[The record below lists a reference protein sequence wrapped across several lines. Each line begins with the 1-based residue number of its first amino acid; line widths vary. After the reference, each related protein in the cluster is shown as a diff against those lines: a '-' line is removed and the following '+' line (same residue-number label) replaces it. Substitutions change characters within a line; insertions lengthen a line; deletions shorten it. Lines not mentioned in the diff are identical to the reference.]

1 MTKTYSKKIFFP
13 VLFLFIWCQSCDN
26 SRKNIPVSPGYE
38 LVVEKLQDA
47 IDYEIKSKDL
57 NAISIALVN
66 DQTVVWAHG
75 FGYEDPKNL
84 IPADANTVYRVGSVS
99 KLFTDMAIMQKV
111 EKKELDLDAPI
122 QKYLP
127 DFTPNNP
134 YDISITLRQL
144 MSHRSGLIREPKKGN
159 YFADDEVSL
168 KATVESVVGSTLVH
182 PPESKTKYSNAAIAV
197 AGYTLESVYKT
208 PYVDYMKK
216 NVLEKI
222 GMSNSSFAP
231 NKEIH
236 SKLAKAKMWSYDGR
250 EFPAPTFELGMIP
263 AGSLYAPV
271 TDLAK
276 FLKLLFSN
284 GVGERGIVISPET
297 FKEMVTPQFGGD
309 YNRGYGIGF
318 ALSKHKGYQKI
329 GHGGA
334 IYGFSTQLSALPEI
348 KFGVVTASS
357 VDITNSITTK
367 LSNYALDLLIAHKK
381 NESLPNYKKTSP
393 ISRKLA
399 ETFVGHYVQNN
410 ASIDIE
416 LRGDQTILVT
426 DFFEVPLQK
435 DDDGIIADGRLVQD
449 AFKIEKIED
458 DLLVNGQ
465 KYFKKNKLK
474 SVPIPKGWEG
484 LIGEYGWDH
493 NVLFVY
499 EDMGDLWLLIEWI
512 EKDKLSLLEGDL
524 FAFPKNSGMYHG
536 EMLEFKRGK
545 DGIATEVAVLNGPV
559 FKRLNLWGSASE
571 TFKIVPTKSIDELR
585 GLALNSSPP
594 VEKQNFKKIDLIELK
609 DFDETIKYDIRY
621 AGTNNFMS
629 NKFYSQASAYMQ
641 RPAAEALIRAHQKL
655 NLLGYGLL
663 IHDAYRPWYV
673 TKMFWDATPDDKK
686 IFVANPQD
694 GSRHNRGCAVD
705 LTLYEL
711 KTGKVIEM
719 VGGYDEMTSRSFPN
733 YYGGTSEQRWHRK
746 LLRETMESEGF
757 NVYDYEWW
765 HFDYKDWRQY
775 PIANTRFED
784 LSIKK

>member
-1 MTKTYSKKIFFP
+1 MIKTYSKKILFP
-13 VLFLFIWCQSCDN
+13 VLFLFIWFQSCDN
-26 SRKNIPVSPGYE
+26 QLKNIPVSPGYE
-38 LVVEKLQDA
+38 LVVEKLHDA

-66 DQTVVWAHG
+66 DQKVVWAYG

-99 KLFTDMAIMQKV
+99 KLFTDMAIMQRV
-111 EKKELDLDAPI
+111 EKQELDLDAPI

-144 MSHRSGLIREPKKGN
+144 MSHRSGLIREPKEGN

-168 KATVESVVGSTLVH
+168 KTTVESIVGSTLVH

-216 NVLEKI
+216 NILEKI
-222 GMSNSSFAP
+222 GMANSSFAQ
-231 NKEIH
+231 NKKIL
-236 SKLAKAKMWSYDGR
+236 SRLAKAKMWSYDGR

-284 GVGERGIVISPET
+284 GVGEKGSVISSET
-297 FKEMVTPQFGGD
+297 LKEMFTPQFGGN
-309 YNRGYGIGF
+309 YSHGYGIGF

-348 KFGVVTASS
+348 KFGVVTTSS

-367 LSNYALDLLIAHKK
+367 LSDYALDLMIAHKK
-381 NESLPNYKKTSP
+381 NIPLPNYKKTSP
-393 ISRKLA
+393 INRELAEKLA
-399 ETFVGHYVQNN
+399 GHYVQNN
-410 ASIDIE
+410 SKIDIE
-416 LRGDQTILVT
+416 IRGSKTILVT

-435 DDDGIIADGRLVQD
+435 DNDGIIADGRLVQD
-449 AFKIEKIED
+449 RFKIKKIED

-465 KYFKKNKLK
+465 KYLKQNRPKK
-474 SVPIPKGWEG
+474 IPFPKNWEG

-499 EDMGDLWLLIEWI
+499 EDMGSLWLLMEWI
-512 EKDKLSLLEGDL
+512 EKDKLSPIKGDL
-524 FAFPKNSGMYHG
+524 FAFPQNSGMYHG
-536 EMLEFKRGK
+536 EKLEFKRDK
-545 DGIATEVAVLNGPV
+545 DGVATEVAVLNGPV

-585 GLALNSSPP
+585 DLALNSSPP
-594 VEKQNFKKIDLIELK
+594 VEKKNFKSLDLVELK
-609 DFDETIKYDIRY
+609 NYEETIKYDIRY

-629 NKFYSQASAYMQ
+629 NKFYSQANAYMQ
-641 RPAAEALIRAHQKL
+641 RPAAQALARAHKKL

-686 IFVANPQD
+686 IFVANPED

-711 KTGKVIEM
+711 KT
-719 VGGYDEMTSRSFPN
+719 
-733 YYGGTSEQRWHRK
+733 
-746 LLRETMESEGF
+746 
-757 NVYDYEWW
+757 
-765 HFDYKDWRQY
+765 
-775 PIANTRFED
+775 
-784 LSIKK
+784 

>member
-1 MTKTYSKKIFFP
+1 MNKAYLKKIFFP
-13 VLFLFIWCQSCDN
+13 VLFLFIWFQSCDN
-26 SRKNIPVSPGYE
+26 RLQNIPVSPGYE
-38 LVVEKLQDA
+38 LIVEKLQDA
-47 IDYEIKSKDL
+47 INYEITGKDL

-66 DQTVVWAHG
+66 DQKVLWAQG
-75 FGYEDPKNL
+75 FGYQDPKNL
-84 IPADANTVYRVGSVS
+84 IPADANTIYRVGSVS
-99 KLFTDMAIMQKV
+99 KLVTDMAIMQRV

-144 MSHRSGLIREPKKGN
+144 MSHRSGLIREPKSGN

-168 KATVESVVGSTLVH
+168 KKTVESIIGSTLVH

-197 AGYTLESVYKT
+197 VGYTLESVFET

-216 NVLEKI
+216 TILEKI

-231 NKEIH
+231 NKKIH
-236 SKLAKAKMWSYDGR
+236 SRLAKAKMWSYDGR

-276 FLKLLFSN
+276 FLKLLFSD
-284 GVGERGIVISPET
+284 GIGEKGNVISPNT
-297 FKEMVTPQFGGD
+297 LKEMVTPQFGGD

-318 ALSKHKGYQKI
+318 ALSKHQGYQKI

-348 KFGVVTASS
+348 KLGVVTASS

-381 NESLPNYKKTSP
+381 NLPLPNYKKTST
-393 ISRKLA
+393 ISRNLA
-399 ETFVGHYVQNN
+399 EAYVGHYIHNN
-410 ASIDIE
+410 AQIDIE
-416 LRGDQTILVT
+416 LRGSQTMLVT
-426 DFFEVPLQK
+426 DFFEVPLRK
-435 DDDGIIADGRLVQD
+435 NNEGIIADGRLVQD
-449 AFKIEKIED
+449 SYKIKKIEGG
-458 DLLVNGQ
+458 LLVNEK
-465 KYFKKNKLK
+465 KYIKKNKPQK
-474 SVPIPKGWEG
+474 IPFPKNWEG

-493 NVLFVY
+493 NILFVY
-499 EDMGDLWLLIEWI
+499 EDMGSLWLLMEWI
-512 EKDKLSLLEGDL
+512 EKDKLSHIEGDV
-524 FAFPKNSGMYHG
+524 FSFPKNSGMYHG
-536 EMLEFKRGK
+536 EKLEFKRNE
-545 DGIATEVAVLNGPV
+545 DGVATEVAILNGPE
-559 FKRLNLWGSASE
+559 FKRLNLRGSASE
-571 TFKIVPTKSIDELR
+571 TFKIVPTKPIGELQEI
-585 GLALNSSPP
+585 ALNSSPP
-594 VEKQNFKKIDLIELK
+594 AEKNTFKNIDLVELK
-609 DFDETIKYDIRY
+609 YFEETIKYDIRY

-629 NKFYSQASAYMQ
+629 NKFYSKASAYMQ
-641 RPAAEALIRAHQKL
+641 RPAAKALARAHKKL
-655 NLLGYGLL
+655 NLFGYGLL

-686 IFVANPQD
+686 IFVANPKD

-746 LLRETMESEGF
+746 LLREVMESEGF

-765 HFDYKDWRQY
+765 HFDYKDWKQY

-784 LSIKK
+784 LSITK

>member
-1 MTKTYSKKIFFP
+1 MSKAYLKNLFFP
-13 VLFLFIWCQSCDN
+13 VLFLFIWFQSCDN
-26 SRKNIPVSPGYE
+26 QLKNIPVSPGYE
-38 LVVEKLQDA
+38 LIVEKLQDA
-47 IDYEIKSKDL
+47 INYEIASKDL

-66 DQTVVWAHG
+66 DQKVLWAQG
-75 FGYEDPKNL
+75 FGYQDPKNL

-99 KLFTDMAIMQKV
+99 KLFTDMAIMQRV
-111 EKKELDLDAPI
+111 EKQQLDLDAPI

-144 MSHRSGLIREPKKGN
+144 MSHRSGLIREPKLGN
-159 YFADDEVSL
+159 YFADDGVSL
-168 KATVESVVGSTLVH
+168 KKTVESIIGSTLVH

-197 AGYTLESVYKT
+197 VGYTLESVFET

-216 NVLEKI
+216 NILDKI

-231 NKEIH
+231 NKKIN
-236 SKLAKAKMWSYDGR
+236 SRLAKAKMWSYDGR

-271 TDLAK
+271 SDLAK
-276 FLKLLFSN
+276 FLKLLFSD
-284 GVGERGIVISPET
+284 GLGEKGNVISPNT
-297 FKEMVTPQFGGD
+297 LKEMVTPQFGGD
-309 YNRGYGIGF
+309 DSRGYGIGF
-318 ALSKHKGYQKI
+318 ALSKHQGYQKI

-348 KFGVVTASS
+348 KLGVVTASS

-381 NESLPNYKKTSP
+381 NLSLPNYKKTSA
-393 ISRKLA
+393 ISRNLA
-399 ETFVGHYVQNN
+399 ESYVGHYVNNN
-410 ASIDIE
+410 AQIDIE
-416 LRGDQTILVT
+416 LRGNQTVLVT
-426 DFFEVPLQK
+426 DFFEVPLRK
-435 DDDGIIADGRLVQD
+435 NNEGIIADGRLIQD
-449 AFKIEKIED
+449 SYKIKKSEGG
-458 DLLVNGQ
+458 LLVNEK
-465 KYFKKNKLK
+465 KYFKENKPQKVPFPKN
-474 SVPIPKGWEG
+474 WEG

-493 NVLFVY
+493 NILFVY
-499 EDMGDLWLLIEWI
+499 EDMGSLWLLMEWI
-512 EKDKLSLLEGDL
+512 EKDKLSHIEGDV

-536 EMLEFKRGK
+536 EKLEFKRNKG
-545 DGIATEVAVLNGPV
+545 GVATEVAILNGPV
-559 FKRLNLWGSASE
+559 FKRLNLRGSASE
-571 TFKIVPTKSIDELR
+571 TFKIVPTKSIGDLQKI
-585 GLALNSSPP
+585 ALNSSPP
-594 VEKQNFKKIDLIELK
+594 AEKNVFKNIDLIELK
-609 DFDETIKYDIRY
+609 DLDETIKYDIRY

-629 NKFYSQASAYMQ
+629 NKFYSKASAYLQ
-641 RPAAEALIRAHQKL
+641 RPAAKALERAHKKL
-655 NLLGYGLL
+655 NFFGYGLL

-686 IFVANPQD
+686 IFVANPKD

-746 LLRETMESEGF
+746 LLREVMESEGF

-765 HFDYKDWRQY
+765 HFDYKDWKQY

-784 LSIKK
+784 LSITK

>member
-1 MTKTYSKKIFFP
+1 MSKAYLKNLFFP
-13 VLFLFIWCQSCDN
+13 VLFLFIWFQSCDN
-26 SRKNIPVSPGYE
+26 QLKNIPVSPGYE
-38 LVVEKLQDA
+38 LIVEKLQDA
-47 IDYEIKSKDL
+47 INYEIASKDL

-66 DQTVVWAHG
+66 DQKVLWAQG
-75 FGYEDPKNL
+75 FGYQDPKNL

-99 KLFTDMAIMQKV
+99 KLFTDMAIMQRV
-111 EKKELDLDAPI
+111 ENKELDLDAPI

-144 MSHRSGLIREPKKGN
+144 MSHRSGLIREPKSGN

-168 KATVESVVGSTLVH
+168 KKTVESIIGSTLVH

-197 AGYTLESVYKT
+197 VGYTLESVFET

-216 NVLEKI
+216 NILEKI

-231 NKEIH
+231 NKKIH
-236 SKLAKAKMWSYDGR
+236 SRLAKAKMWSYDGR

-276 FLKLLFSN
+276 FLKLLFSD
-284 GVGERGIVISPET
+284 GVGEKGNVISPNT
-297 FKEMVTPQFGGD
+297 LKEMVTPQFGGN
-309 YNRGYGIGF
+309 YTRGYGIGF
-318 ALSKHKGYQKI
+318 ALSKHQGYQKI

-348 KFGVVTASS
+348 KLGVVTASS

-381 NESLPNYKKTSP
+381 NLPLPNYKKTST
-393 ISRKLA
+393 ISRNLA
-399 ETFVGHYVQNN
+399 EAYVGHYIHNN
-410 ASIDIE
+410 AQIDIE
-416 LRGDQTILVT
+416 LRGSQTMLVT
-426 DFFEVPLQK
+426 DFFEVPLRK
-435 DDDGIIADGRLVQD
+435 NNEGIIADGRLVQD
-449 AFKIEKIED
+449 SYKIKKIEGG
-458 DLLVNGQ
+458 LLVNEK
-465 KYFKKNKLK
+465 KYIKKNKPQK
-474 SVPIPKGWEG
+474 IPFPKNWEG

-493 NVLFVY
+493 NILFVY
-499 EDMGDLWLLIEWI
+499 EDMGSLWLLMEWI
-512 EKDKLSLLEGDL
+512 EKDKLSHIEGDV
-524 FAFPKNSGMYHG
+524 FSFPKNSGMYHG
-536 EMLEFKRGK
+536 EKLEFKRNE
-545 DGIATEVAVLNGPV
+545 DGVATEVAILNGPV
-559 FKRLNLWGSASE
+559 FKRLNLRGSASE
-571 TFKIVPTKSIDELR
+571 TFKIVPTKPIGELQEI
-585 GLALNSSPP
+585 ALNSSPP
-594 VEKQNFKKIDLIELK
+594 AEKNTFKNIDLVELK
-609 DFDETIKYDIRY
+609 YFDETIKYDIRY

-629 NKFYSQASAYMQ
+629 NKFYSKASAYMQ
-641 RPAAEALIRAHQKL
+641 RPAAKALARAHKKL
-655 NLLGYGLL
+655 NLFGYGLL

-686 IFVANPQD
+686 IFVANPKD

-746 LLRETMESEGF
+746 LLREVMESEGF

-765 HFDYKDWRQY
+765 HFDYKDWKQY

-784 LSIKK
+784 LSITK

>member
-1 MTKTYSKKIFFP
+1 MTKTSFLKTLLP
-13 VLFLFIWCQSCDN
+13 VWLLFLWFQGCDN
-26 SRKNIPVSPGYE
+26 PPKNIPVSPGYE
-38 LVVEKLQDA
+38 LVVEKLEDA
-47 IDYEIKSKDL
+47 IDYEIKTKDL
-57 NAISIALVN
+57 NAISMALVN
-66 DQTVVWAHG
+66 DQTVVWAQG
-75 FGYEDPKNL
+75 FGYEDPQNS
-84 IPADANTVYRVGSVS
+84 IVADANTVYRVGSVS
-99 KLFTDMAIMQKV
+99 KLFTDMAIMQRV

-134 YDISITLRQL
+134 YDIDITLRQL

-168 KATVESVVGSTLVH
+168 KTTVESIVGSTLVH
-182 PPESKTKYSNAAIAV
+182 PPGSKTKYSNAAIAV
-197 AGYTLESVYKT
+197 AGYTLESVYNT

-216 NVLEKI
+216 NLLEKT

-231 NKEIH
+231 NKKIH
-236 SKLAKAKMWSYDGR
+236 SRLAKAKMWSYDGR

-284 GVGERGIVISPET
+284 GVGEKGRVISPET
-297 FKEMVTPQFGGD
+297 FKEMITPQFGGN
-309 YNRGYGIGF
+309 YSSGYGIGF
-318 ALSKHKGYQKI
+318 ALSKHKGYKKI

-381 NESLPNYKKTSP
+381 NETLPNYKKTSP
-393 ISRKLA
+393 FSRKLA
-399 ETFVGHYVQNN
+399 ETYVGHYVHNN
-410 ASIDIE
+410 ANIDIE
-416 LRGDQTILVT
+416 LRGDKAVLIT

-435 DDDGIIADGRLVQD
+435 NDEGIIADGRLIQD
-449 AFKIEKIED
+449 AYKIKKTEEG
-458 DLLVNGQ
+458 LLINELN
-465 KYFKKNKLK
+465 YLKKNK
-474 SVPIPKGWEG
+474 PKKLSFPKNWEG
-484 LIGEYGWDH
+484 LIGEYGWNH

-499 EDMGDLWLLIEWI
+499 EDMGSLWLLMEWI
-512 EKDKLSLLEGDL
+512 EKDKLSHIEGDL

-536 EMLEFKRGK
+536 EKLEFKRDK
-545 DGIATEVAVLNGPV
+545 DGVAAEVTVLNGPV

-571 TFKIVPTKSIDELR
+571 TFKITPTKPIDELR
-585 GLALNSSPP
+585 EIALNSSPP
-594 VEKQNFKKIDLIELK
+594 VEKQTFKTLDLVELK
-609 DFDETIKYDIRY
+609 GFDETIKYDIRY

-641 RPAAEALIRAHQKL
+641 RPAAKALVRAHKKL

-686 IFVANPQD
+686 IFVANPED

-746 LLRETMESEGF
+746 LLREVMESEGF
-757 NVYDYEWW
+757 QVYDYEWW
-765 HFDYKDWRQY
+765 HFDYKDWKQY

>member
-1 MTKTYSKKIFFP
+1 MTKKSSKKIFFP
-13 VLFLFIWCQSCDN
+13 FLLIFLWLQSCDN
-26 SRKNIPVSPGYE
+26 PPKNIPVSPGYE

-47 IDYEIKSKDL
+47 IDYEIKGKDL

-66 DQTVVWAHG
+66 DQTIVWAQG
-75 FGYEDPKNL
+75 FGYEDPNNL

-99 KLFTDMAIMQKV
+99 KLFTDMAIMQRV

-127 DFTPNNP
+127 DFTPKNP
-134 YDISITLRQL
+134 YDIDITLRQL
-144 MSHRSGLIREPKKGN
+144 MSHRSGMIREPKKGN

-168 KATVESVVGSTLVH
+168 KTTVESIVESTLVH

-197 AGYTLESVYKT
+197 AGYTLESVYKI

-216 NVLEKI
+216 NLLDKI
-222 GMSNSSFAP
+222 GMFNSSFAP
-231 NKEIH
+231 NKKIN

-276 FLKLLFSN
+276 FLKLLLSS
-284 GVGERGIVISPET
+284 GHGERGSVISPKT
-297 FKEMVTPQFGGD
+297 FKEMTTPQFEGD

-334 IYGFSTQLSALPEI
+334 IYGFSTQLSALPET
-348 KFGVVTASS
+348 KLGVVTSSS
-357 VDITNSITTK
+357 VDVTNSITTK
-367 LSNYALDLLIAHKK
+367 LSNYALDLLIANKE
-381 NESLPNYKKTSP
+381 NQPLPNYKKSSSIP
-393 ISRKLA
+393 KKLA
-399 ETFVGHYVQNN
+399 ETYVGHYVHNS

-416 LRGDQTILVT
+416 LRGDKTVLVT

-435 DDDGIIADGRLVQD
+435 NDEGIIADGRLIQD
-449 AFKIEKIED
+449 AYEI
-458 DLLVNGQ
+458 
-465 KYFKKNKLK
+465 KKNEEGILINGLKYLKKTKPKKL
-474 SVPIPKGWEG
+474 PFPKNWEG

-499 EDMGDLWLLIEWI
+499 EDMGSLWLLMEWI
-512 EKDKLSLLEGDL
+512 EKDKLSHVNGDL

-536 EMLEFKRGK
+536 EMLEFKRDK
-545 DGIATEVAVLNGPV
+545 DGVATEVAILNGPV
-559 FKRLNLWGSASE
+559 FKRLKLWGSASK
-571 TFKIVPTKSIDELR
+571 TFKIVPTKPIDQLR
-585 GLALNSSPP
+585 EIALNSSPP
-594 VEKQNFKKIDLIELK
+594 VEKKSFKNIDLVELK
-609 DFDETIKYDIRY
+609 NFDETIKYDIRY

-629 NKFYSQASAYMQ
+629 NKFYSLANAYLQ
-641 RPAAEALIRAHQKL
+641 RPAAQALVRVHKKL

-686 IFVANPQD
+686 IFVANPD
-694 GSRHNRGCAVD
+694 NGSRHNRGCAVD

-711 KTGKVIEM
+711 KSGKVVEM

-746 LLRETMESEGF
+746 LLRDTMGSEGF
-757 NVYDYEWW
+757 EVYEYEWW
-765 HFDYKDWRQY
+765 HFDYNAWEQY

-784 LSIKK
+784 L

>member
-1 MTKTYSKKIFFP
+1 MNKAYLKKIFFS
-13 VLFLFIWCQSCDN
+13 VLFLFIWFQSCDN
-26 SRKNIPVSPGYE
+26 RLQNIPVSPGYE
-38 LVVEKLQDA
+38 LIVEKLQDA
-47 IDYEIKSKDL
+47 INYEIDGKDL

-66 DQTVVWAHG
+66 DQKVLWAQG
-75 FGYEDPKNL
+75 FGYQDPKNL

-99 KLFTDMAIMQKV
+99 KLFTDMAIMQRV
-111 EKKELDLDAPI
+111 ENKELDLDAPI

-144 MSHRSGLIREPKKGN
+144 MSHRSGLIREPKSGN

-168 KATVESVVGSTLVH
+168 KKTVESIIGSTLVH

-197 AGYTLESVYKT
+197 VGYTLESVFKT

-231 NKEIH
+231 NKKIH
-236 SKLAKAKMWSYDGR
+236 SRLAKAKMWSYDGR

-276 FLKLLFSN
+276 FLKLLFSD
-284 GVGERGIVISPET
+284 GVGEKENVISPNT
-297 FKEMVTPQFGGD
+297 LKEMVTPQFGGD
-309 YNRGYGIGF
+309 YTRGYGIGF
-318 ALSKHKGYQKI
+318 ALSKHQGYQKI

-348 KFGVVTASS
+348 KLGVVTASS

-381 NESLPNYKKTSP
+381 NLSLPNYKKTSA
-393 ISRKLA
+393 ISKNLA
-399 ETFVGHYVQNN
+399 ESYVGHYVNNN
-410 ASIDIE
+410 AQIDIE
-416 LRGDQTILVT
+416 LRGNQTVLVT
-426 DFFEVPLQK
+426 DFFEVPLRK
-435 DDDGIIADGRLVQD
+435 NNEGIIADGRLIQD
-449 AFKIEKIED
+449 SYKIKKSEGG
-458 DLLVNGQ
+458 LLVNEK
-465 KYFKKNKLK
+465 KYFKENKPQKVPFPKN
-474 SVPIPKGWEG
+474 WEG

-493 NVLFVY
+493 NILFVY
-499 EDMGDLWLLIEWI
+499 EDMGSLWLLMEWI
-512 EKDKLSLLEGDL
+512 EKDKLSHIEGDV
-524 FAFPKNSGMYHG
+524 FSFPKNSGMYHG
-536 EMLEFKRGK
+536 EKLEFKRNE
-545 DGIATEVAVLNGPV
+545 DGVATEVAILNGPV
-559 FKRLNLWGSASE
+559 FKRLNLRGSASE
-571 TFKIVPTKSIDELR
+571 TFKIVPTKPIGELQEI
-585 GLALNSSPP
+585 ALNSSPP
-594 VEKQNFKKIDLIELK
+594 AEKNTFKNIDLVELK
-609 DFDETIKYDIRY
+609 YFDETIKYDIRY

-629 NKFYSQASAYMQ
+629 NKFYSKASAYMQ
-641 RPAAEALIRAHQKL
+641 RPAAKALARAHKKL
-655 NLLGYGLL
+655 NLFGYGLL

-686 IFVANPQD
+686 IFVANPKD

-746 LLRETMESEGF
+746 LLREVMESEGF
-757 NVYDYEWW
+757 NVYDFEWW
-765 HFDYKDWRQY
+765 HFDYKDWKQY

-784 LSIKK
+784 LSITK

>member
-1 MTKTYSKKIFFP
+1 MIKKFSKVIMFAVFFF
-13 VLFLFIWCQSCDN
+13 VFFQSCDN
-26 SRKNIPVSPGYE
+26 GLQNISVSAGYE
-38 LVVEKLQDA
+38 LIEEKLKDA
-47 IDYEIKSKDL
+47 IEYEINSKDL
-57 NAISIALVN
+57 NAISIALVS
-66 DQTVVWAHG
+66 DQKIVWASG

-99 KLFTDMAIMQKV
+99 KLFTDMAIMQRV
-111 EKKELDLDAPI
+111 EKGELNLDAPI

-134 YDISITLRQL
+134 YDIPITLRQL

-168 KATVESVVGSTLVH
+168 KTTVESIIESTLVH
-182 PPESKTKYSNAAIAV
+182 PPESKIKYSNAAIAV

-208 PYVDYMKK
+208 PYVSYMKK
-216 NVLEKI
+216 NILEKI
-222 GMSNSSFAP
+222 GMFNSSFAP
-231 NKEIH
+231 NKKIQ
-236 SKLAKAKMWSYDGR
+236 SKLAKATMWSYDGR

-276 FLKLLFSN
+276 FLKMLFSN
-284 GVGERGIVISPET
+284 GIGTKETVIKPET
-297 FKEMVTPQFGGD
+297 LKEMITPQFEGD
-309 YNRGYGIGF
+309 YNNGYGIGF

-334 IYGFSTQLSALPEI
+334 IYGFSTQLFALPEI
-348 KFGVVTASS
+348 KFGVVTTSS

-367 LSNYALDLLIAHKK
+367 LSNYALDLMIANKENK
-381 NESLPNYKKTSP
+381 PLPNYKKTSP
-393 ISRKLA
+393 ISKELA
-399 ETFVGHYVQNN
+399 ETLVGYYDHNN
-410 ASIDIE
+410 VNIDIE
-416 LRGDQTILVT
+416 MRGDKTILVT

-435 DDDGIIADGRLVQD
+435 NDEGIVTDGRIVQGM
-449 AFKIEKIED
+449 FKIEKSED
-458 DLLVNGQ
+458 DLMVDGKKFL
-465 KYFKKNKLK
+465 KKNR
-474 SVPIPKGWEG
+474 PKETSFPNDWKG

-512 EKDKLSLLEGDL
+512 EKDRLSHIKGDL
-524 FAFPKNSGMYHG
+524 FAFPENSGMYHG
-536 EMLEFKRGK
+536 EKLEFKRGN
-545 DGIATEVAVLNGPV
+545 DGIATEVSVLNGPV

-571 TFKIVPTKSIDELR
+571 TFKINSTKSIDELR
-585 GLALNSSPP
+585 KVALNSNPP
-594 VEKQNFKKIDLIELK
+594 NENQNFKKTDLVELK
-609 DFDETIKYDIRY
+609 EIDETIKYDIRY
-621 AGTNNFMS
+621 ASTNNFMS

-641 RPAAEALIRAHQKL
+641 RPAAEALVKAHQKL
-655 NLLGYGLL
+655 NSLGYGLL

-686 IFVANPQD
+686 IFVANPEE

-719 VGGYDEMTSRSFPN
+719 VGGYDEMTKRSFPN
-733 YYGGTSEQRWHRK
+733 YYGGTTEQRWHRK
-746 LLRETMESEGF
+746 LLREAMESEGF
-757 NVYDYEWW
+757 VVYEFEWW
-765 HFDYKDWRQY
+765 HFDFKDWKQY
-775 PIANTRFED
+775 SIANTRFEN
-784 LSIKK
+784 LSAKR

>member
-1 MTKTYSKKIFFP
+1 MNKAYLKKIFFP
-13 VLFLFIWCQSCDN
+13 VLFLFIWFQSCDN
-26 SRKNIPVSPGYE
+26 RLQNIPVSPGYE
-38 LVVEKLQDA
+38 LIVEKLQDA
-47 IDYEIKSKDL
+47 INYEIDGKDL

-66 DQTVVWAHG
+66 DQKVLWAQG
-75 FGYEDPKNL
+75 FGYQDPKNL

-99 KLFTDMAIMQKV
+99 KLFTDMAIMQRV
-111 EKKELDLDAPI
+111 ENKKLDLDAPI

-144 MSHRSGLIREPKKGN
+144 MSHRSGLIREPKSGN

-168 KATVESVVGSTLVH
+168 KKTVESIIGSTLVH

-197 AGYTLESVYKT
+197 VGYTLESVFET

-216 NVLEKI
+216 NILDKI

-231 NKEIH
+231 NKKIN
-236 SKLAKAKMWSYDGR
+236 SRLAKAKMWSYDGR

-271 TDLAK
+271 SDLAK
-276 FLKLLFSN
+276 FLKLLFSD
-284 GVGERGIVISPET
+284 GLGEKGNVISPNT
-297 FKEMVTPQFGGD
+297 LKEMVTPQFGGD
-309 YNRGYGIGF
+309 DSRGYGIGF
-318 ALSKHKGYQKI
+318 ALSKHQGYQKI

-348 KFGVVTASS
+348 KLGVVTASS

-381 NESLPNYKKTSP
+381 NLSLPNYKKTSA
-393 ISRKLA
+393 ISRNLA
-399 ETFVGHYVQNN
+399 ESYVGHYVNNN
-410 ASIDIE
+410 AQIDIE
-416 LRGDQTILVT
+416 LRGNQTVLVT
-426 DFFEVPLQK
+426 DFFEVPLRK
-435 DDDGIIADGRLVQD
+435 NNEGIIADGRLVQD
-449 AFKIEKIED
+449 SYKIKKIEGG
-458 DLLVNGQ
+458 LLVNEK
-465 KYFKKNKLK
+465 KYIKKNKSQK
-474 SVPIPKGWEG
+474 IPFPKNWEG

-493 NVLFVY
+493 NILFVY
-499 EDMGDLWLLIEWI
+499 EDMGSLWLLMEWI
-512 EKDKLSLLEGDL
+512 EKDKLSHIEGDV
-524 FAFPKNSGMYHG
+524 FSFPKNSGMYHG
-536 EMLEFKRGK
+536 EKLEFKRNE
-545 DGIATEVAVLNGPV
+545 DGVATEVAILNGPV
-559 FKRLNLWGSASE
+559 FKRLNLRGSASE
-571 TFKIVPTKSIDELR
+571 TFKIVPTKPIGELQEI
-585 GLALNSSPP
+585 ALNSSPP
-594 VEKQNFKKIDLIELK
+594 AEKNTFKNIDLVELK
-609 DFDETIKYDIRY
+609 YFDETIKYDIRY

-629 NKFYSQASAYMQ
+629 NKFYSKASAYLQ
-641 RPAAEALIRAHQKL
+641 RPAAKALERAHKKL
-655 NLLGYGLL
+655 NFFGYGLL

-686 IFVANPQD
+686 IFVANPKD

-746 LLRETMESEGF
+746 LLREVMESEGF
-757 NVYDYEWW
+757 SVYDYEWW
-765 HFDYKDWRQY
+765 HFDYKDWKQY

-784 LSIKK
+784 LSITK

>member
-1 MTKTYSKKIFFP
+1 MNKAYLKKIFFP
-13 VLFLFIWCQSCDN
+13 VLFLFIWFQSCDN
-26 SRKNIPVSPGYE
+26 RLQNIPVSPGYE
-38 LVVEKLQDA
+38 LIVEKLQDA
-47 IDYEIKSKDL
+47 INYEIDGKDL

-66 DQTVVWAHG
+66 DQKVLWAQG
-75 FGYEDPKNL
+75 FGYQDPKNL

-99 KLFTDMAIMQKV
+99 KLFTDMAIMQSV
-111 EKKELDLDAPI
+111 ENKELDLDAPI

-144 MSHRSGLIREPKKGN
+144 MSHRSGLIREPKSGN

-168 KATVESVVGSTLVH
+168 KKTVESIIGSTLVH

-197 AGYTLESVYKT
+197 VGYTLESVFKT

-231 NKEIH
+231 NKKIH
-236 SKLAKAKMWSYDGR
+236 SRLAKAKMWSYDGR
-250 EFPAPTFELGMIP
+250 EFPAPIFELGLIP

-276 FLKLLFSN
+276 FLKLLFSD
-284 GVGERGIVISPET
+284 GIGEKGNVISPNT
-297 FKEMVTPQFGGD
+297 LKEMVTPQFGGD
-309 YNRGYGIGF
+309 YTRGYGIGF
-318 ALSKHKGYQKI
+318 ALSKHQGYQKI

-348 KFGVVTASS
+348 KLGVVTASS

-381 NESLPNYKKTSP
+381 NLPLPNYKKTSP
-393 ISRKLA
+393 ISRNLA
-399 ETFVGHYVQNN
+399 EAYVGHYIHNN
-410 ASIDIE
+410 AQIDIE
-416 LRGDQTILVT
+416 LRGSQTMLVT
-426 DFFEVPLQK
+426 DFFEVPLRK
-435 DDDGIIADGRLVQD
+435 NNEGIIADGRLVQD
-449 AFKIEKIED
+449 SYKIKKIEGG
-458 DLLVNGQ
+458 LLVNEK
-465 KYFKKNKLK
+465 KYIKKNKSQK
-474 SVPIPKGWEG
+474 IPFPKNWEG

-493 NVLFVY
+493 NILFVY
-499 EDMGDLWLLIEWI
+499 EDMGSLWLLMEWI
-512 EKDKLSLLEGDL
+512 EKDKLSHIEGDV
-524 FAFPKNSGMYHG
+524 FSFPKNSGMYHG
-536 EMLEFKRGK
+536 EKLEFKRNE
-545 DGIATEVAVLNGPV
+545 DGVASEVAILNGPV
-559 FKRLNLWGSASE
+559 FKRLNLRGSASE
-571 TFKIVPTKSIDELR
+571 TFKIVPTKPIGELQEI
-585 GLALNSSPP
+585 ALNSSPP
-594 VEKQNFKKIDLIELK
+594 AEKNTFKNIDLVELK
-609 DFDETIKYDIRY
+609 YFDETIKYDIRY

-629 NKFYSQASAYMQ
+629 NKFYSKASAYMQ
-641 RPAAEALIRAHQKL
+641 RPAAKALARAHKKL
-655 NLLGYGLL
+655 NLFGYGLL

-686 IFVANPQD
+686 IFVANPKD

-746 LLRETMESEGF
+746 LLREVMESEGF

-765 HFDYKDWRQY
+765 HFDYKDWKQY

-784 LSIKK
+784 LSITK